1 MTNDQPDPTDTIR
14 GHADGLEA
22 EPVWETPLPDGHHAD
37 TVAAI
42 LEAVRNDWRDA
53 PAPASGYRLE
63 LEYDPATGALTIN
76 MGAAD
81 PNEEPPAD
89 LIAPLPFRNAAMP
102 DYWPDGPYDHEA
114 AAAALPDDAAERM
127 AAAMGID
134 PSSLPPMLDGAQLA
148 AKFADDRERIFRSL
162 GIDRNDP
169 ATAAL
174 LEEVGNDGFDF
185 HAARAEWDRRGRA
198 IAAAIPESMPLDALP
213 AGAEMA
219 QILRA
224 NGMDPDNYRIV
235 YGPPAIEHYS
245 LPTEPIDLSGGDP
258 DPATNPH
265 TELFQKEP
273 FKVIKPTEREEHDQ

>member
-63 LEYDPATGALTIN
+63 LEYDPATGAGTIN

-89 LIAPLPFRNAAMP
+89 LIAPLPFRRATMS
-102 DYWPDGPYDHEA
+102 DYWPEGPYDHEA

-127 AAAMGID
+127 AASMGID
-134 PSSLPPMLDGAQLA
+134 PVKLSKMYA
-148 AKFADDRERIFRSL
+148 AEAAARVELSL
-162 GIDRNDP
+162 GIDRSDP

-174 LEEVGNDGFDF
+174 IEEVENDGLDF
-185 HAARAEWDRRGRA
+185 HAAAAEWDRRGRA
-198 IAAAIPESMPLDALP
+198 IADSIPESMPLDGLP
-213 AGAEMA
+213 AGAAMA
-219 QILRA
+219 EILRA

-235 YGPPAIEHYS
+235 YGPRAHV
-245 LPTEPIDLSGGDP
+245 D
-258 DPATNPH
+258 
-265 TELFQKEP
+265 
-273 FKVIKPTEREEHDQ
+273 EREEHGQ